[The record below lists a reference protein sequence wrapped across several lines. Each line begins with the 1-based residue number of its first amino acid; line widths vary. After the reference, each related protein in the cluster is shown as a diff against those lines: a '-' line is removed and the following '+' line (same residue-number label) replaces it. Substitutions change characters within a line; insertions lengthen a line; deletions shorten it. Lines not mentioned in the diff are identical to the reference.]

1 MSLQKTGTNN
11 IAEDKERNTRM
22 FVSVG
27 PRPQAGMVAESF
39 KSSSATVV
47 RVAQNTQTRWE
58 NESDFVEYLGG
69 A

>member
-1 MSLQKTGTNN
+1 
-11 IAEDKERNTRM
+11 M

-27 PRPQAGMVAESF
+27 PRPQAKMAAESG

-47 RVAQNTQTRWE
+47 RVAQDTQARWE
-58 NESDFVEYLGG
+58 NEIDCVEYLGG